1 MQMMGR
7 VSGEERL
14 QSRRISLTCNHVSSE
29 VNEIGTS
36 FECFKAIQVPQD
48 LRTYQCTSLEARNST
63 EQMTSCGCFCNSAMN
78 SPGSNCRK
86 GNNDNVIE
94 MDCCMVFG
102 RNNNNFILLM
112 TWLPTTA
119 LMPSLMHSCLTS
131 SAIEVKG
138 TTNTVVEPE
147 VKLGLTH
154 SLCWKVD
161 SSSFYY
167 LVALV

>member
-1 MQMMGR
+1 MMGLQELHWAFTVGKCLISHQKPWVKCSRQPSPCRAVVGFPEPAPPVVFIQHLVNRTQLEIQGVSHSDSLCFNIFETWHSSMQMMGR

-29 VNEIGTS
+29 VNEIGTI

-86 GNNDNVIE
+86 
-94 MDCCMVFG
+94 
-102 RNNNNFILLM
+102 
-112 TWLPTTA
+112 
-119 LMPSLMHSCLTS
+119 
-131 SAIEVKG
+131 
-138 TTNTVVEPE
+138 
-147 VKLGLTH
+147 
-154 SLCWKVD
+154 
-161 SSSFYY
+161 
-167 LVALV
+167 